1 MSSRLH
7 DEIRQIL
14 LNDWDPSHA
23 ARFDAARGEYDSY
36 LAPLAELIRSGADD
50 GPIISYLHDREL
62 ESMCFPPLGT
72 RHLQPVA
79 NKLLALRHGESP

>member
-14 LNDWDPSHA
+14 LSDWDPSNA
-23 ARFDAARGEYDSY
+23 ARFEAARGEYDSY
-36 LAPLAELIRSGADD
+36 LAPLAELIRAGAGGDS
-50 GPIISYLHDREL
+50 IISYLHEREL

-72 RHLQPVA
+72 RHLRRVA
-79 NKLLALRHGESP
+79 AKLLALR